1 MHTARSEKVAG
12 KGKPEF
18 NKKKRHDF
26 SLDTKRLFLKSHIEY
41 IHLKESNVGNI

>member
-1 MHTARSEKVAG
+1 MHTARSEKIAG
-12 KGKPEF
+12 KGKSEF
-18 NKKKRHDF
+18 NKKRHDF